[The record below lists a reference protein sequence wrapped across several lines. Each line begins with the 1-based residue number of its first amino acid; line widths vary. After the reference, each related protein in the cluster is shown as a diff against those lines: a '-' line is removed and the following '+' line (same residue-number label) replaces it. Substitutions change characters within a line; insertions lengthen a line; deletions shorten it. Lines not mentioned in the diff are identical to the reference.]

1 MLYHLT
7 STSDFPGGS
16 VVKNPLA
23 NNAGDTGSILGSG
36 RSPGEMATPAPVFLP
51 GKSHGQRSLVGDS
64 PWGHRGLN
72 MTLVTKQQHMQAIL
86 FEGAEY
92 LWILASEEGK
102 GKREEVLEPTPNPM
116 VTEG

>member
-1 MLYHLT
+1 MLYHLINM
-7 STSDFPGGS
+7 SDFPGGS

-23 NNAGDTGSILGSG
+23 NNAGDTGLIPGSG
-36 RSPGEMATPAPVFLP
+36 RSPGEIATPAPVFLP
-51 GKSHGQRSLVGDS
+51 GNPVDRGACWVTE
-64 PWGHRGLN
+64 GLN
-72 MTLVTKQQHMQAIL
+72 TTLVTKQQHMYAIF

-102 GKREEVLEPTPNPM
+102 GKREEVLEPPLNPM